1 MENSL
6 RYLDPKVL
14 SGIARLE
21 LRARLAVEGFLSGR
35 HPSPYH
41 GVSVE
46 FAEHR
51 EYVPGDDLRHLD
63 WKVLGKSDRYFIKRY
78 EEETSLTCH
87 IVVDAS
93 HSMEYAGEGRMSKF
107 DYAATTAASLAYLI
121 LRQQDFAGLAVFD
134 EEIRSFIPPSNNPAH
149 LKAFAE
155 GLAAVS
161 PADKTDVGAVLADVA
176 SRIGQRGMV
185 VLISDLLSDPDS
197 ILAGLRRL
205 RTKKQDIIVFHTLE
219 DDEVDFPFQRM
230 YRFEGLE
237 DLLKLT
243 ADPRA
248 LRASYLQVLEDYAAT
263 LRRGCRTQG
272 IDYTL
277 LRTGQNLGVALT
289 AFLATRTGTAAG
301 RRTLSG
307 PDRRAG
313 TASGRGRREPAT

>member
-1 MENSL
+1 
-6 RYLDPKVL
+6 
-14 SGIARLE
+14 
-21 LRARLAVEGFLSGR
+21 VEGFLSGR

-87 IVVDAS
+87 IVVGAS
-93 HSMEYAGEGRMSKF
+93 QSMKYGGEGRMTKF
-107 DYAATTAASLAYLI
+107 DYAATAAASLAYLI
-121 LRQQDFAGLAVFD
+121 LKQQDFAGLAVFD
-134 EEIRSFIPPSNNPAH
+134 EEIRSFIPPSNNPVH

-155 GLAAVS
+155 GLAAAS
-161 PADKTDVGAVLADVA
+161 PAEKTDVGGVLSDVA

-185 VLISDLLSDPDS
+185 VLISDLLSDPES

-205 RTKKQDIIVFHTLE
+205 RTKKQDIIVFHTLD

-248 LRASYLQVLEDYAAT
+248 LRASYLQVFEDYAAF
-263 LRRGCRTQG
+263 LRRGCRRQG

-277 LRTGQNLGVALT
+277 LRSGQNLGVVLT

-313 TASGRGRREPAT
+313 TASGRRRRESAT

>member
-1 MENSL
+1 
-6 RYLDPKVL
+6 LDPKVL
-14 SGIARLE
+14 GGISRLE

-51 EYVPGDDLRHLD
+51 EYVAGDDLRHLD

-87 IVVDAS
+87 LVVDGS
-93 HSMEYAGEGRMSKF
+93 RSMEYSGGGRISKF
-107 DYAATTAASLAYLI
+107 DYAATAAASLAYLI

-134 EEIRSFIPPSNNPAH
+134 DKVRSFVPPSNNPAH
-149 LKAFAE
+149 LMAIAE
-155 GLAAVS
+155 GLAATA
-161 PADKTDVGAVLADVA
+161 PAEKTDVGTVLSDVA

-185 VLISDLLSDPDS
+185 VLVSDLLSDTES
-197 ILAGLRRL
+197 VLAGIRKLRSR
-205 RTKKQDIIVFHTLE
+205 KQDIIVFHVLD
-219 DDEVDFPFQRM
+219 DDEVDFPFERM
-230 YRFEGLE
+230 FRFEGLE

-248 LRASYLQVLEDYAAT
+248 LRASYLEVFEDYAAA
-263 LRRGCRTQG
+263 LSRGCRTQG
-272 IDYTL
+272 VDYVL
-277 LRTGQNLGVALT
+277 LRTSRSLGVALT

-301 RRTLSG
+301 RRAVAA
-307 PDRRAG
+307 PR
-313 TASGRGRREPAT
+313 RGRRGESLT